1 MPQPRLPSS
10 GHVLVKLSD
19 FSISRVLSPIGT
31 KGFAGTEG
39 IKLFSKK
46 KNFSIFLLFLG
57 YIAPEIVRFTGDELY
72 TEKVRLIFLYK
83 KYLRKV
89 FFLGGYIFFFN
100 AYV

>member
-39 IKLFSKK
+39 IKLFSKQK
-46 KNFSIFLLFLG
+46 TFLFFLLF
-57 YIAPEIVRFTGDELY
+57 
-72 TEKVRLIFLYK
+72 
-83 KYLRKV
+83 
-89 FFLGGYIFFFN
+89 
-100 AYV
+100 